1 MVKFIIGLK
10 GSGKTKRMIDMAN
23 EATKTLDGSV
33 VYVDRDKK
41 HIYDLDKNIRFIETG
56 EFRMTNL
63 KSFYGFM
70 CGVISQNYDIQKI
83 FIDGHRLI
91 SEAEDESM
99 EEFVVSLKGLAE
111 QYNID
116 FVLSCSRAKENIPNF
131 IEPFI
136 IS

>member
-23 EATKTLDGSV
+23 EATKSLDGSV

-41 HIYDLDKNIRFIETG
+41 HIYDLDRNIRFIEAG
-56 EFRMTNL
+56 EFHMTNL
-63 KSFYGFM
+63 KSLYGFM

-91 SEAEDESM
+91 SEAKDEYM
-99 EEFVVSLKGLAE
+99 EEFIDSLKKLAE

-116 FVLSCSRAKENIPNF
+116 FILSCGRAKEDIPKF
-131 IEPFI
+131 MEPFI

>member
-1 MVKFIIGLK
+1 
-10 GSGKTKRMIDMAN
+10 
-23 EATKTLDGSV
+23 
-33 VYVDRDKK
+33 
-41 HIYDLDKNIRFIETG
+41 
-56 EFRMTNL
+56 MTNL

-91 SEAEDESM
+91 SEAKDECM
-99 EEFVVSLKGLAE
+99 EEFIDGLKKLAE

-116 FVLSCSRAKENIPNF
+116 FVVSCSRAKESIPNF
-131 IEPFI
+131 MEPFI

>member
-56 EFRMTNL
+56 EFHMTNL

-83 FIDGHRLI
+83 FIDGHKLI

-111 QYNID
+111 QHNID

-131 IEPFI
+131 MEPFI

>member
-111 QYNID
+111 QHNID
-116 FVLSCSRAKENIPNF
+116 FVLSCSRAKENIPKF

>member
-41 HIYDLDKNIRFIETG
+41 HIYDLDKSIRFIETG
-56 EFRMTNL
+56 EFHMTNL

-83 FIDGHRLI
+83 FIDGHKLI

-111 QYNID
+111 QHNID

-131 IEPFI
+131 MVPFI